1 MDKIEQIEVAL
12 RVVKQEY
19 DIFDK
24 KKTGSASTK
33 VRGAL
38 LVMRKLTDEMRKEVL
53 VEIKDIRAKRKA
65 ISERVESAV
74 KSEELPVSPPVLT
87 RAVNQTAITLKKPKR
102 KSKTKPSLMENPD
115 DFALPADF

>member
-65 ISERVESAV
+65 ISERVESEV
-74 KSEELPVSPPVLT
+74 KSEELPASPPVLT

-115 DFALPADF
+115 DFVLPADF

>member
-53 VEIKDIRAKRKA
+53 VEIKDIRAKRKE
-65 ISERVESAV
+65 ISTRVESEV
-74 KSEELPVSPPVLT
+74 KSEELPVSPPVLA

-102 KSKTKPSLMENPD
+102 KSKAKPPLMENPD
-115 DFALPADF
+115 DFVLPADF

>member
-12 RVVKQEY
+12 KVVKQEY

-53 VEIKDIRAKRKA
+53 VEIKDIRAKRKE
-65 ISERVESAV
+65 ISTRVESEV
-74 KSEELPVSPPVLT
+74 KSEELPVSPPVLA

-115 DFALPADF
+115 DFVLPADF

>member
-53 VEIKDIRAKRKA
+53 VEIKDIRAKRKE
-65 ISERVESAV
+65 ISTRVESEV
-74 KSEELPVSPPVLT
+74 KSEELPVSPPVLA

-115 DFALPADF
+115 DFVLPADF